1 MHFRKPVLISAI
13 ALAATL
19 AAQADFSY
27 TTTSRATGG
36 SMAAMAGAAMNQTA
50 TTYVKGDKY
59 ASVGGAISTVIDFGA
74 QTITTINNTAKTYAV
89 KKFSDL
95 GANGAAINDATA
107 DVKET
112 GQKKNINGF
121 NCSEVLLTMGMDMTM
136 GRGAPTMKMQLEVHM
151 WVSPDVPGAGNLRD
165 FYKKN
170 ANSFPW
176 AALASAQ
183 GGTGNE
189 SVQKALSTM
198 QRKMADMDGAP
209 VEQVV
214 VVKSA
219 DMGAQMGQTPAQM
232 PAMPQM
238 TPQQQAQMQ
247 AAMAKM
253 QQMQAAGGAQAAAA
267 QQAMAAM
274 GNMGRGPAAAGA
286 NSSNGSLIEI
296 TMDESKFSSDS
307 VPDSVFAIPAGYKQ
321 Q

>member
-1 MHFRKPVLISAI
+1 MQFRKPVLISAI

-19 AAQADFSY
+19 TAQADFSY
-27 TTTSRATGG
+27 TTTAKATGG
-36 SMAAMAGAAMNQTA
+36 SMAAMAGAAMNQSS
-50 TTYVKGDKY
+50 TTYIKGDKY
-59 ASVGGAISTVIDFGA
+59 ASVNGAMSTIMDFGA
-74 QTITTINNTAKTYAV
+74 QTITILNNTAKTYTV

-95 GANGAAINDATA
+95 AAGAAAVTDATA

-121 NCSEVLLTMGMDMTM
+121 NCSEVVLSMGMDMSM

-151 WVSPDVPGAGNLRD
+151 WVSPEVPGSASLRD

-170 ANSFPW
+170 AASFPW
-176 AALASAQ
+176 GALASAQ

-209 VEQVV
+209 VEQLVI
-214 VVKSA
+214 VKA
-219 DMGAQMGQTPAQM
+219 GDMGGPQMAQM

-238 TPQQQAQMQ
+238 TPQQQQQMQ

-253 QQMQAAGGAQAAAA
+253 QQMQSAGGAQGAAA

-274 GNMGRGPAAAGA
+274 AGMGRGPAAAGG
-286 NSSNGSLIEI
+286 SSGNGSLIEI

>member
-1 MHFRKPVLISAI
+1 MHFCKPVLISAV

-19 AAQADFSY
+19 TAQADFSY
-27 TTTSRATGG
+27 TTTAKATGG
-36 SMAAMAGAAMNQTA
+36 TMAAMAGAAMNQSS
-50 TTYVKGDKY
+50 TTYIKGDKY
-59 ASVGGAISTVIDFGA
+59 ASVNGNMSTIMDFGA
-74 QTITTINNTAKTYAV
+74 QTITMINNTSKTYTV

-95 GANGAAINDATA
+95 AAGGAAVTDATA

-112 GQKKNINGF
+112 GQKKMINGF
-121 NCSEVLLTMGMDMTM
+121 NASEVVLNMAMDMAM

-151 WVSPDVPGAGNLRD
+151 WVSPDVPGATNLRD

-214 VVKSA
+214 IVKSG
-219 DMGAQMGQTPAQM
+219 DMGMQMAQM

-238 TPQQQAQMQ
+238 TPEQQAQMQ
-247 AAMAKM
+247 AAMSK
-253 QQMQAAGGAQAAAA
+253 MQAAKGQTQGNPQAAAA
-267 QQAMAAM
+267 MQQAMAAM
-274 GNMGRGPAAAGA
+274 AGMGRGPAAAGGA
-286 NSSNGSLIEI
+286 SSNSLIEI
-296 TMDESKFSSDS
+296 TMDESKFSTDA